1 MDQKNIRNFCIIA
14 HIDHG
19 KSTLADRLLE
29 LTGTVEKRKM
39 QEQMLDTMSI
49 ERERGITIKMQPV
62 RMLYKLKAESYQL
75 NLIDTPGHVD
85 FGYEVSRSLAAVE
98 GVILLVD
105 ATKGVQAQTLANL
118 EQAQKLNLMIIP
130 AVNKIDLPNARVEE
144 TKKEIAQLLGISE
157 NGILHISAKTGEG
170 VSELLEKVAQDIPP
184 PKGDPAGPLKA
195 LIFDSAYDV
204 YKGVV
209 ANVRI
214 VDGQVKKEDM
224 ARCMA
229 SGADSEV
236 MEVGIFRPQ
245 YEKKD
250 ALSAG
255 EIGYIATGFKD
266 INKVRVGDTITLA
279 RNPATV
285 SLKGYQEPQRVVYAS
300 FFPKNADDF
309 DTLRDALSKLKL
321 NDASF
326 YFEPEQS
333 EALGR
338 GFRCGFLGMLH
349 MDIIRER
356 LSREYDI
363 APLITVPSVSYSIT
377 LRNGENLIIY
387 TPAQLEDQG
396 QVAEIAEPYVNIEI
410 LTRSEYLGAV
420 MQLLDESRGIYKD
433 TRYITPE
440 KVLLLYE
447 APLSEIIIDFYD
459 RLKSA
464 TSGYASLNYEIIGFV
479 KNDLARMDILVAN
492 DLVEPFSQ
500 IVPRAQAEKRGR
512 ALVER
517 LKEIIPK
524 QLFTVSLQAAIGG
537 KIIARSDISA
547 LRKDVTGY
555 LYGGDYTR
563 KRKLLEKQ
571 KKGKQRM
578 KETGKVNIPPEVYFK
593 VLQK

>member
-29 LTGTVEKRKM
+29 LTGAVEKRKM

-62 RMLYKLKAESYQL
+62 RMNYKLPDAIYQL

-98 GVILLVD
+98 GAILLVD

-118 EQAQKLNLMIIP
+118 EQAQKLGLKIIP
-130 AVNKIDLPNARVEE
+130 AVNKIDLPNARVDEA
-144 TKKEIAQLLGISE
+144 KKEIAQLLNISE
-157 NGILHISAKTGEG
+157 SEILHISAKTGEG
-170 VSELLEKVAQDIPP
+170 VPELLGKVVREVPP
-184 PKGDPAGPLKA
+184 PKGDLNAPLKA
-195 LIFDSAYDV
+195 LIFDSIYDT

-209 ANVRI
+209 AHVRV
-214 VDGQVKKEDM
+214 VDGCVKKEDVI
-224 ARCMA
+224 RCMA
-229 SGADSEV
+229 GAVDSEV
-236 MEVGIFRPQ
+236 MEVGVFRPK
-245 YEKKD
+245 YEEKD
-250 ALSAG
+250 SLSVG
-255 EIGYIATGFKD
+255 EIGYIATGFKEID
-266 INKVRVGDTITLA
+266 KVRVGDTITLSQRRA
-279 RNPATV
+279 DGP
-285 SLKGYQEPQRVVYAS
+285 LKGYQDPQRVVYAS
-300 FFPKNADDF
+300 LFPKDAGDF

-356 LSREYDI
+356 LSREYGI
-363 APLITVPSVSYSIT
+363 APLITVPSVSYSVS
-377 LRNGENLIIY
+377 LRNGTQFIIY
-387 TPAQLEDQG
+387 TPAQLSDQS
-396 QVAEIAEPYVNIEI
+396 QVTEIAEPYVKIEI

-440 KVLLLYE
+440 KVLLFYE
-447 APLSEIIIDFYD
+447 APLAEIIIDFYD

-464 TSGYASLNYEIIGFV
+464 TSGYASLNYELIGFV
-479 KNDLARMDILVAN
+479 KNDLAKMDILVAG

-512 ALVER
+512 VLVEK

-524 QLFTVSLQAAIGG
+524 QLFAVSLQAALGG
-537 KIIARSDISA
+537 KVIARADISA

-555 LYGGDYTR
+555 LYGGDYSR
-563 KRKLLEKQ
+563 KKKLLEKQ
-571 KKGKQRM
+571 KKGKQKM
-578 KETGKVNIPPEVYFK
+578 KEIGRVNIPPEVYFK